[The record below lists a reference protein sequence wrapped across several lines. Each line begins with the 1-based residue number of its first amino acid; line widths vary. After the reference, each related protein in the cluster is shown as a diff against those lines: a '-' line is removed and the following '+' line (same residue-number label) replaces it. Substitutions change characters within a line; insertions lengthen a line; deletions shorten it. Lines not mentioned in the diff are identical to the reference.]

1 MLFNAPFA
9 VPPFPFAVH
18 PDGKRFLM
26 TRRGGTNV
34 DAREQIVVV
43 QNYLEE
49 LRAKLPR

>member
-1 MLFNAPFA
+1 VLFNAPFA
-9 VPPFPFAVH
+9 FPFPFAVH

-26 TRRGGTNV
+26 TRGDATNV
-34 DAREQIVVV
+34 DARDQIVVV